1 MRRRGWKWGSL
12 TVVAALAAG
21 GTAWVWL
28 RYDFEKV
35 NWTWG
40 VVAGVIAVYVLL
52 DQVFRTG
59 ATGLAEAAAHRR
71 AAADELLELIRRDP
85 TDEALLRSVDEPYPL
100 PVRWRTAPGRFLPSW
115 RAIGRAS
122 DAAPMD
128 LAGGDRT
135 LWSCY
140 RDIPSGRLVVL
151 GPAGSGKSII
161 ALRMARE
168 LPLHREPDAP
178 VPALVPADSWDPD
191 RETFHDWLVDRI
203 GRRYPQLAA
212 GHPRRDAVLRDLVE
226 TNLVVP
232 VLDGLDEVPE
242 DRLIACLDE
251 LNALPTQRF
260 VLTCRTSVYE
270 HYLTQGEKLRGAA
283 VVMLEPPAPGEV
295 ADYLVDAASLHQ
307 VDNWSTV
314 AAALGDDPQ
323 LTAALST
330 PLMVAMAHSAFDQPG
345 TDPRD
350 LVPLAR
356 ERGRRSVEDDLL
368 TRAVDAALRS
378 RRGTQGLRRWEP
390 ETARRYLAFLA
401 AHLESLD
408 VREFRWWQLP
418 TAQPGPFWALV
429 AGARTA
435 AAVWLTLTLSADAL
449 TVTAELVTHPP
460 TRNLLDVL
468 VRERDTLALTAFL
481 LAAVIALVRGSGRA
495 GREQPRRVAFI
506 GGIRAFRFGLLS
518 GLISGAFW
526 ALVTLAVLSAVTP
539 TPQLVALLN
548 RVPAL
553 PPWPDSVRA
562 AVVVGL
568 LAWAYRAVRAGLRVD
583 VAAPAAELG
592 ATSVIET
599 VEADRAAS
607 VASALASA
615 AAGVLRLLVGVAAL
629 RLTGVLS
636 AAPPLPALVYAGMGL
651 GLGWWLHR
659 LGGGAWMRFAL
670 TRATLAARGRTP
682 HRLLAF
688 LAYAETVGLLRDGAG
703 AYRFRHGRLQS
714 RLAGGSVSARR
725 GSRLREEFGVELAR
739 AGYWPEALG
748 VFADVTQARAAS
760 IGHADDLTVAA
771 LRRALLAGAAAG
783 EWTRLAGLL
792 ALIPPPAEPAP
803 LADQRQR
810 IARLIADGA
819 PVTQLL
825 AAAEGLSRAATDMG
839 AAGIRPDGST
849 ARSGS
854 EAGRAAPGMEEF
866 LAVLQQ
872 VTGDTNAARTRLDRL
887 LSAAR
892 QDVGEPAPIGAGLL
906 ARLLIDDSEPD
917 EALLVCHQEL
927 LLADQPPDR
936 VDLLLLAETWR
947 WSVEVMLQN
956 TDERAELRRRIRAVL
971 AGRREHPRRIELG
984 RRELAELG
992 LQLCHAVIE
1001 HQTLGPLAVAASR
1014 RLVAVLAEPAIVAQ
1028 TVTRSAPMWHGG

>member
-1 MRRRGWKWGSL
+1 MHRRGWKWGSL
-12 TVVAALAAG
+12 GVVAALAAG

-52 DQVFRTG
+52 DQLFRTG
-59 ATGLAEAAAHRR
+59 TTGLAEAAAHRR
-71 AAADELLELIRRDP
+71 AAADELVELIRRDP
-85 TDEALLRSVDEPYPL
+85 TDEALLRTVDEPYPL
-100 PVRWRTAPGRFLPSW
+100 PVRWRTAPDRFLPSW
-115 RAIGRAS
+115 RAIGRS
-122 DAAPMD
+122 SAAVPVD
-128 LAGGDRT
+128 LAGGNGT

-140 RDIPSGRLVVL
+140 RRVPSGRLLLL
-151 GPAGSGKSII
+151 GPAGSGKSIL

-168 LPLHREPDAP
+168 LPVHREPDTP
-178 VPALVPADSWDPD
+178 VPALVAADSWDPD
-191 RETFHDWLVDRI
+191 REGFHDWLVDRI
-203 GRRYPQLAA
+203 ARRYPQLAA
-212 GHPRRDAVLRDLVE
+212 DHPRRDAVLRDLVE
-226 TNLVVP
+226 TDLVVP

-270 HYLTQGEKLRGAA
+270 RYLTQGEKLRGTA
-283 VVMLEPPAPGEV
+283 VVVLEPPAPAEV
-295 ADYLVDAASLHQ
+295 ADYLVDAAPLHQ
-307 VDNWSTV
+307 VDNWTAV
-314 AAALGDDPQ
+314 ATTLGDAPQ

-330 PLMVAMAHSAFDQPG
+330 PLMVAMARSAFDQPG

-356 ERGRRSVEDDLL
+356 ERGQRSVEDDLL

-378 RRGTQGLRRWEP
+378 RRGSQGLRRWEP
-390 ETARRYLAFLA
+390 GTARRYLTFLA

-408 VREFRWWQLP
+408 VREFRWWQLAS
-418 TAQPGPFWALV
+418 AQPGPFWALV

-435 AAVWLTLTLSADAL
+435 VAVWLALTLSADAL
-449 TVTAELVTHPP
+449 TATAQLVTHPP
-460 TRNLLDVL
+460 TRNLLDDL
-468 VRERDTLALTAFL
+468 VRETDALAITAFL
-481 LAAVIALVRGSGRA
+481 LAGVVALVGGSGRA
-495 GREQPRRVAFI
+495 GRETPRRVAFV
-506 GGIRAFRFGLLS
+506 GGLRAFRDGLLD
-518 GLISGAFW
+518 GLFGGAVLALFTFGFLTAFAPTAQLI
-526 ALVTLAVLSAVTP
+526 ALVDRVPGLPQWPDPVRVAVMVGLVRWAFLAV
-539 TPQLVALLN
+539 Q
-548 RVPAL
+548 
-553 PPWPDSVRA
+553 
-562 AVVVGL
+562 
-568 LAWAYRAVRAGLRVD
+568 AGLRVD
-583 VAAPAAELG
+583 VAAPAPELG
-592 ATSVIET
+592 ATSVVET

-615 AAGVLRLLVGVAAL
+615 ATGVLRLLVVVAAL

-636 AAPPLPALVYAGMGL
+636 AVPPLPALVWAGVGL

-659 LGGGAWMRFAL
+659 RGGGAWMRFAL
-670 TRATLAARGRTP
+670 TRAALAVRGRTP

-714 RLAGGSVSARR
+714 RLAAGSVSARR
-725 GSRLREEFGVELAR
+725 GSRLREEFGVELAG

-783 EWTRLAGLL
+783 EWTRLASLL
-792 ALIPPPAEPAP
+792 ALIPPPSEPIP
-803 LADQRQR
+803 STVQRQR
-810 IARLIADGA
+810 LAQLIADDA
-819 PVTQLL
+819 PVTELI
-825 AAAEGLSRAATDMG
+825 AAAEELDRAAAGVTPDHASVTRP
-839 AAGIRPDGST
+839 AAHGVQ
-849 ARSGS
+849 
-854 EAGRAAPGMEEF
+854 EF
-866 LAVLQQ
+866 LAVLHH
-872 VTGDTNAARTRLDRL
+872 VNGDVEAARTHLDL
-887 LSAAR
+887 LRAAAD

-906 ARLLIDDSEPD
+906 ASMLVEAGEPAS
-917 EALLVCHQEL
+917 ALVVCHHEL
-927 LLADQPPDR
+927 LLADEPPDR

-947 WSVEVMLQN
+947 WSVEVMRRN
-956 TDERAELRRRIRAVL
+956 TDEQAELRRRIRAVL
-971 AGRREHPRRIELG
+971 AGQHDQPRRIELG
-984 RRELAELG
+984 RREVAEVG

-1014 RLVAVLAEPAIVAQ
+1014 RLVAVLAEPAIVVQ
-1028 TVTRSAPMWHGG
+1028 TVNRSAPMWYDG

>member
-1 MRRRGWKWGSL
+1 M
-12 TVVAALAAG
+12 VAALAAG

-52 DQVFRTG
+52 DQLFRAGT
-59 ATGLAEAAAHRR
+59 AGLAEAAAHRR
-71 AAADELLELIRRDP
+71 AAADELMELIRRDP
-85 TDEALLRSVDEPYPL
+85 TDEALLRTVDEPYPL
-100 PVRWRTAPGRFLPSW
+100 PVRWRTAPDRFLPSW
-115 RAIGRAS
+115 RAIGRS
-122 DAAPMD
+122 SSAAPVD
-128 LAGGDRT
+128 LAGGNGT
-135 LWSCY
+135 LWGCY
-140 RDIPSGRLVVL
+140 QRVPSGRLLVL
-151 GPAGSGKSII
+151 GPAGSGKSIL

-168 LPLHREPDAP
+168 LPVHREPDTP
-178 VPALVPADSWDPD
+178 VPVLVPADSWDPD
-191 RETFHDWLVDRI
+191 RDGFHDWLVDRI
-203 GRRYPQLAA
+203 ARRYPQLAA
-212 GHPRRDAVLRDLVE
+212 GHPRRDAVLRDLIE
-226 TNLVVP
+226 TDLVVP

-270 HYLTQGEKLRGAA
+270 RYLTQGEKLRGTA
-283 VVMLEPPAPGEV
+283 VVMLEPPAPAEV
-295 ADYLVDAASLHQ
+295 ADYLVDAAPLHQ
-307 VDNWSTV
+307 ADNWSAV
-314 AAALGDDPQ
+314 ADALEVTPQ

-330 PLMVAMAHSAFDQPG
+330 PLMVSMARSAFDQPV

-356 ERGRRSVEDDLL
+356 ERGQRSVEDDLL

-378 RRGTQGLRRWEP
+378 RRGSQGLRRWEP
-390 ETARRYLAFLA
+390 QTARRYLSFLA

-408 VREFRWWQLP
+408 VREFRWWQLAN
-418 TAQPGPFWALV
+418 AQPGPFWALV

-435 AAVWLTLTLSADAL
+435 GAVWLTLILSADAL
-449 TVTAELVTHPP
+449 TATAQLVAHPP
-460 TRNLLDVL
+460 TRDLLNDL
-468 VRERDTLALTAFL
+468 VRETDALTITAFL
-481 LAAVIALVRGSGRA
+481 LASVVALVRGAGRA
-495 GREQPRRVAFI
+495 GRERPRRVAFV
-506 GGIRAFRFGLLS
+506 GGLRAFRDGLLD
-518 GLISGAFW
+518 GLFSGAFL
-526 ALVTLAVLSAVTP
+526 ALLTFGFLTAFAP
-539 TPQLVALLN
+539 TPQLVALVD
-548 RVPAL
+548 RVPGL
-553 PPWPDSVRA
+553 PPWPDPVRA
-562 AVVVGL
+562 AVLFGL
-568 LAWAYRAVRAGLRVD
+568 VTGAFRAVRAGLRVD
-583 VAAPAAELG
+583 IAAPAAELG
-592 ATSVIET
+592 ATSVVET

-615 AAGVLRLLVGVAAL
+615 ATGVIRLLIVVAAL

-636 AAPPLPALVYAGMGL
+636 AMPPLPALVWAGVGL

-659 LGGGAWMRFAL
+659 RGGGAWIRFAL
-670 TRATLAARGRTP
+670 TRAALAVRGRTP

-714 RLAGGSVSARR
+714 RLAAGSVSARR

-739 AGYWPEALG
+739 AGYWRESLG

-783 EWTRLAGLL
+783 EWTQLASLL
-792 ALIPPPAEPAP
+792 ALIPPPDEPTP
-803 LADQRQR
+803 LAVQRQR
-810 IARLIADGA
+810 LAQLIADDA
-819 PVTQLL
+819 PVTQLIV
-825 AAAEGLSRAATDMG
+825 AAEELNRAATG
-839 AAGIRPDGST
+839 VPPESASATRP
-849 ARSGS
+849 
-854 EAGRAAPGMEEF
+854 AAPGVLEF
-866 LAVLQQ
+866 LAVLHH
-872 VTGDTNAARTRLDRL
+872 VSGDVEVARERLDL
-887 LSAAR
+887 LRTAAS

-906 ARLLIDDSEPD
+906 AGMLVDAGEPGT
-917 EALLVCHQEL
+917 ALVVCHHEL

-936 VDLLLLAETWR
+936 VDLLLLVEMWR
-947 WSVEVMLQN
+947 WSVEVMRRN
-956 TDERAELRRRIRAVL
+956 TDEQAELRRRIRAVL
-971 AGRREHPRRIELG
+971 AERRDHPRRIELG

-1014 RLVAVLAEPAIVAQ
+1014 RLVAVLAEPAIVVQ
-1028 TVTRSAPMWHGG
+1028 TVKRSAPMWYHG

>member
-12 TVVAALAAG
+12 AVVAVLAAG

-52 DQVFRTG
+52 DQVFRTE
-59 ATGLAEAAAHRR
+59 ANGLAEAAAHRR
-71 AAADELLELIRRDP
+71 AAADELVELIRRDP
-85 TDEALLRSVDEPYPL
+85 TDEALLRTVDEPYPL
-100 PVRWRTAPGRFLPSW
+100 PVRWRSAPDRFLPSW
-115 RAIGRAS
+115 RAIGRSS
-122 DAAPMD
+122 DAVPLD
-128 LAGGDRT
+128 LAGGNGT
-135 LWSCY
+135 PWSCY
-140 RDIPSGRLVVL
+140 RGVPSGRLLLL

-203 GRRYPQLAA
+203 ARRYPQLAA

-226 TNLVVP
+226 TDLLVP

-270 HYLTQGEKLRGAA
+270 RYLTQGEKLRGAA
-283 VVMLEPPAPGEV
+283 VVMLEPPSPTEV
-295 ADYLVDAASLHQ
+295 ADYLVDAAPLHQ
-307 VDNWSTV
+307 LDNWSAV
-314 AAALGDDPQ
+314 ADALDATPQ

-330 PLMVAMAHSAFDQPG
+330 PLMVSMARSAFDQPG

-378 RRGTQGLRRWEP
+378 RRGIQGLRRWEP
-390 ETARRYLAFLA
+390 ENARRYLAFVA

-408 VREFRWWQLP
+408 VREFRWWQLA
-418 TAQPGPFWALV
+418 TAQPGPFWALA
-429 AGARTA
+429 AGVRTA
-435 AAVWLTLTLSADAL
+435 AALWLTLTLSGDAL
-449 TVTAELVTHPP
+449 TATTELVTHPP
-460 TRNLLDVL
+460 TRHLLDVL
-468 VRERDTLALTAFL
+468 VRETDAMTVTAFL
-481 LAAVIALVRGSGRA
+481 LAAVVALVRGSGRA
-495 GREQPRRVAFI
+495 GGERPRRVAFV
-506 GGIRAFRFGLLS
+506 GGLRALRTGLLS
-518 GLISGAFW
+518 GLIGGAFW
-526 ALVTLAVLSAVTP
+526 ALVTFTVLSTVTP

-553 PPWPDSVRA
+553 PLWPDPIRA

-568 LAWAYRAVRAGLRVD
+568 LTWAYRAAYAGLRVD

-592 ATSVIET
+592 ATSVVET

-615 AAGVLRLLVGVAAL
+615 ATGVLRLLVGVAAL

-636 AAPPLPALVYAGMGL
+636 AVPPLPALVYAGVGL

-659 LGGGAWMRFAL
+659 RGGGAWMRFAL
-670 TRATLAARGRTP
+670 TRAALAVRGRTP

-703 AYRFRHGRLQS
+703 AYRFRHSRLQS

-783 EWTRLAGLL
+783 EWTRLASLL

-803 LADQRQR
+803 LAEQRQR
-810 IARLIADGA
+810 VARLIADGA
-819 PVTQLL
+819 PVTQVLV
-825 AAAEGLSRAATDMG
+825 AVEALSRGATGVDP
-839 AAGIRPDGST
+839 AGHRPQDGT
-849 ARSGS
+849 AGPGS
-854 EAGRAAPGMEEF
+854 RGGRAAPGVEEL
-866 LAVLQQ
+866 LAVLQH
-872 VTGDTNAARTRLDRL
+872 VSGDTDAARARLDRL
-887 LSAAR
+887 LTAAR

-906 ARLLIDDSEPD
+906 ARLLTDDSEPVMG
-917 EALLVCHQEL
+917 LVVCHQEL

-947 WSVEVMLQN
+947 WSVEVMRRN
-956 TDERAELRRRIRAVL
+956 TDERAELRRRIRAGL
-971 AGRREHPRRIELG
+971 AGRGDHPRRIELG
-984 RRELAELG
+984 RRELAEVG
-992 LQLCHAVIE
+992 LQLCHALIE

-1014 RLVAVLAEPAIVAQ
+1014 RLVAVLAEPAIVAR
-1028 TVTRSAPMWHGG
+1028 TVSRGAPMWHGG

>member
-1 MRRRGWKWGSL
+1 MRRRGWKLGSL
-12 TVVAALAAG
+12 GVVAALAAG

-52 DQVFRTG
+52 DQLFRTG
-59 ATGLAEAAAHRR
+59 TAGLAEVAAHRR
-71 AAADELLELIRRDP
+71 AAADELVELIRRDP
-85 TDEALLRSVDEPYPL
+85 TDEALLRTVDEPYPL
-100 PVRWRTAPGRFLPSW
+100 PVRWHTAPDRFLPSW
-115 RAIGRAS
+115 RAIGRS
-122 DAAPMD
+122 SAAVPVD
-128 LAGGDRT
+128 LAGGDGS

-140 RDIPSGRLVVL
+140 RRVPSGRLLLL
-151 GPAGSGKSII
+151 GPAGSGKSIL

-168 LPLHREPDAP
+168 LPVHREPDTP

-191 RETFHDWLVDRI
+191 REGFHDWLVDRI
-203 GRRYPQLAA
+203 ARRYPQLAA
-212 GHPRRDAVLRDLVE
+212 GHPRRDAVLRDLIE
-226 TNLVVP
+226 TDLVVP

-251 LNALPTQRF
+251 LNALATQRF
-260 VLTCRTSVYE
+260 VLTCRTLVYE
-270 HYLTQGEKLRGAA
+270 RYLSQGEKLRGTA
-283 VVMLEPPAPGEV
+283 VVMLEPPAPAEV
-295 ADYLVDAASLHQ
+295 ADYLVDAAPLHQ
-307 VDNWSTV
+307 VGNWTAV
-314 AAALGDDPQ
+314 ATTLGDAPQ

-330 PLMVAMAHSAFDQPG
+330 PLMVAMARSAFDQPG

-350 LVPLAR
+350 LVPLAL

-378 RRGTQGLRRWEP
+378 RRGSQGLRRWEP

-408 VREFRWWQLP
+408 VREFRWWQLAN
-418 TAQPGPFWALV
+418 AQPGPFWALV

-435 AAVWLTLTLSADAL
+435 VAVWLTLTLSADAL
-449 TVTAELVTHPP
+449 TATAELVTHPP
-460 TRNLLDVL
+460 TRSLLDDL
-468 VRERDTLALTAFL
+468 VHQTGALAMTAFL
-481 LAAVIALVRGSGRA
+481 LASVVALVRGSGRA
-495 GREQPRRVAFI
+495 GRERPRRVAFA
-506 GGIRAFRFGLLS
+506 GGLRALRVGLP
-518 GLISGAFW
+518 GALFVGAGT
-526 ALVTLAVLSAVTP
+526 ALLVFTFLTAYAP
-539 TPQLVALLN
+539 TPQLVALLD
-548 RVPAL
+548 RVPGL
-553 PPWPDSVRA
+553 PPWPDPVRA

-568 LAWAYRAVRAGLRVD
+568 LGWAYGLVMAGLRVD

-592 ATSVIET
+592 ATSVVDT
-599 VEADRAAS
+599 LEADRAAS

-615 AAGVLRLLVGVAAL
+615 ATGILRLLLVIVAL
-629 RLTGVLS
+629 RLTGVLP
-636 AAPPLPALVYAGMGL
+636 AVPPLPALVWAGVGL

-659 LGGGAWMRFAL
+659 RGGGAWLRFAL
-670 TRATLAARGRTP
+670 TRATLAVRGRTP

-748 VFADVTQARAAS
+748 VFADVTQTRAAS

-783 EWTRLAGLL
+783 EWTRLTNLL
-792 ALIPPPAEPAP
+792 ALIPPPTEPTP
-803 LADQRQR
+803 LAVQRQWL
-810 IARLIADGA
+810 ARLIANHA
-819 PVTQLL
+819 PVAQLIV
-825 AAAEGLSRAATDMG
+825 AAEELSRAAT
-839 AAGIRPDGST
+839 AGTPESASADRP
-849 ARSGS
+849 
-854 EAGRAAPGMEEF
+854 AAPGMQEF
-866 LAVLQQ
+866 LAVLQY
-872 VTGDTNAARTRLDRL
+872 VGGDVEAARTRLDTLRT
-887 LSAAR
+887 AAS

-906 ARLLIDDSEPD
+906 AG
-917 EALLVCHQEL
+917 LLVDDGEPATALAICHQEL

-947 WSVEVMLQN
+947 WQVEVMRRT
-956 TDERAELRRRIRAVL
+956 TDEQAELRRRIRAVL
-971 AGRREHPRRIELG
+971 ARRRDHPRRIELG

-1014 RLVAVLAEPAIVAQ
+1014 RLVAVLAEPAIVVQ
-1028 TVTRSAPMWHGG
+1028 TVNRSAPMWHDG